1 MALDFHY
8 HPDVQDNQDNQDIQG
23 VQYIDDIPPPY
34 APPLQRAEHWEPE
47 IPRMRVSE
55 LKTRLSA
62 ALNRTN
68 TPLTFNEKR
77 DLRVALDDVSKP
89 HVRMDDEYDIPDIL
103 SRVESIPFRAK
114 RGIRGNGGSRRCR
127 NKKRT
132 LRKKKRTLRKKKRTL
147 SKRTLKKRSF

>member
-1 MALDFHY
+1 MALDFRY
-8 HPDVQDNQDNQDIQG
+8 HPDVQDIPDIQD
-23 VQYIDDIPPPY
+23 VEDLPPPY
-34 APPLQRAEHWEPE
+34 APPLRREGHWEPE

-55 LKTRLSA
+55 LKQRLTA

-103 SRVESIPFRAK
+103 PRVESIPFRAK

-132 LRKKKRTLRKKKRTL
+132 LRKKKRTLRKR
-147 SKRTLKKRSF
+147 SLKKRYF

>member
-103 SRVESIPFRAK
+103 SQVESIPFRAK

-132 LRKKKRTLRKKKRTL
+132 LRKKKRTLRN
-147 SKRTLKKRSF
+147 KKRSFKKRYF

>member
-34 APPLQRAEHWEPE
+34 APPLRREGYQVPMAP
-47 IPRMRVSE
+47 VSE

-68 TPLTFNEKR
+68 TPFTFNEKR

-103 SRVESIPFRAK
+103 PRVESIPFGAK

-132 LRKKKRTLRKKKRTL
+132 LRKKKR
-147 SKRTLKKRSF
+147 SLKKRSF

>member
-8 HPDVQDNQDNQDIQG
+8 HPDVPDVQDIPD
-23 VQYIDDIPPPY
+23 VEDLPDLPPF
-34 APPLQRAEHWEPE
+34 APQLRREEHWEPE

-55 LKTRLSA
+55 LKQRLTA

-103 SRVESIPFRAK
+103 PQVESIPFGAK

-127 NKKRT
+127 NTKRT
-132 LRKKKRTLRKKKRTL
+132 LRKKKRTLRKKKR
-147 SKRTLKKRSF
+147 SFKKRYF

>member
-1 MALDFHY
+1 MALDFRY
-8 HPDVQDNQDNQDIQG
+8 HPDVQDIPDIQDIQG
-23 VQYIDDIPPPY
+23 VEDLPDLPPF
-34 APPLQRAEHWEPE
+34 APQLRREGHWEPE

-55 LKTRLSA
+55 LKQRLTA

-77 DLRVALDDVSKP
+77 DIRVALDDVSKP
-89 HVRMDDEYDIPDIL
+89 HVRMDDEYDIPEIL
-103 SRVESIPFRAK
+103 PRVESIPFRAK

-132 LRKKKRTLRKKKRTL
+132 LRKKKRTL
-147 SKRTLKKRSF
+147 KKRSFKKRSF